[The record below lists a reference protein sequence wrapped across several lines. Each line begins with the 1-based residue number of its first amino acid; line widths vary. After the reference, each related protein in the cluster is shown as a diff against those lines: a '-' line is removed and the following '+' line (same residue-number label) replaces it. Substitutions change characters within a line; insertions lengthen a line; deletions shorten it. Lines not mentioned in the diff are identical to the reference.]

1 MSTVVAPI
9 HFNWIINKKT
19 DLVWFIGAA
28 LSGYFLWFLNAGLG
42 WDMVSIWFIWVTFV
56 DTPHFFGTYSRTFL
70 DKEEFKR
77 RKTLLLGSMGWF
89 LAGPLAIGISYLLF
103 SSGSENYE
111 IPWTL
116 FVAFFGIWAYW
127 HVVRQHYGFMALYK
141 KKGNELDK
149 TDYRIDSSL
158 LYGGLMIPFI
168 VFVFRHPETRPIIG
182 LQEGYDPI
190 LFGDVG
196 LTSFVQG
203 TALGIIG
210 LIALVFVAR
219 QFFLYSKGIAING
232 PKVLF
237 MLAVVPLHI
246 FICYSDAV
254 LATGF
259 FAFGAFVTVFHDLQY
274 HAIVWFHHKNRY
286 HKPGVDASRFGIASK
301 ISKNLG
307 VFILCAV
314 MMGLLVRLLGCT
326 IEIHPGCFPFYIS
339 SEDNMFGAFNTD
351 RLFQGILIGFALQHY
366 FLDQFI
372 WRTSKDKELARDLK
386 MGDKAEA

>member
-1 MSTVVAPI
+1 MSTAVAPI

-103 SSGSENYE
+103 SSGSANYE